1 MEWLLLAL
9 LAPAL
14 WAIMNITDKWILSN
28 YFKGAFSYQ
37 VLTVL
42 TDVLIIPILFV
53 LAPISFDPSLFVPAI
68 ALGMISGFS
77 FVIYNKAMLVEE
89 ASRVISLMYMNPLFI
104 LPMAIVFL
112 GEVLTPLKY
121 VGIALL
127 VVSAVLMSYRK
138 VLGKHKFLST
148 GMILILI
155 WGMIWAG
162 YQVATKWM
170 LGSADVWS
178 FTLWTLVGTLIS
190 GMLMI
195 LVPKIRKEFISDVKR
210 SKAVVYAVRIT
221 TSMLY
226 LVAMLSFYFAI
237 SMAPISIVSAM
248 PSVQPAFVLLYV
260 LLFSAFLPKILRE
273 ENTRSAIILK
283 ALAVILIFIGTWAII
298 A

>member
-1 MEWLLLAL
+1 MEWIFLAL

-14 WAIMNITDKWILSN
+14 WAIMNITDKWILTN

-37 VLTVL
+37 VLTVM
-42 TDVLIIPILFV
+42 TDVLIIPILFL
-53 LAPISFDPSLFVPAI
+53 LAPISFDPSLFVPALI
-68 ALGMISGFS
+68 LGMISGFS

-89 ASRVISLMYMNPLFI
+89 ASRVISLMYMTPLFI

-112 GEVLTPLKY
+112 GEVLTPVKY
-121 VGIALL
+121 AGIALL
-127 VVSAVLMSYRK
+127 VVSAILISYRK

-155 WGMIWAG
+155 WGVIWAG

-170 LGSADVWS
+170 LGSVDVWS
-178 FTLWTLVGTLIS
+178 FTLWTLVGTFIS
-190 GMLMI
+190 GMLLTLI
-195 LVPKIRKEFISDVKR
+195 PKVRKEFISDVKR
-210 SKAVVYAVRIT
+210 SKAAVYAIRVT

-237 SMAPISIVSAM
+237 SAAPISIVGAM
-248 PSVQPAFVLLYV
+248 PSVQPVFVLLYV

-273 ENTRSAIILK
+273 ENTRNTIILK
-283 ALAVILIFIGTWAII
+283 ALAVILIFIGTWAIT